1 MRGMRRKG
9 KEGPQKEVKVIN
21 RNRVRERDDA
31 NE

>member
-21 RNRVRERDDA
+21 RNRVRDDA